1 MGSMNSG
8 KKQQTIL
15 HSAPF
20 KELMRQCVTSISA
33 VWHSEEWDSE
43 MAAILLLLYLL
54 PPTVKGKKSGKM
66 SVSEATQ
73 RLIKFMKV
81 FS

>member
-1 MGSMNSG
+1 M
-8 KKQQTIL
+8 L
-15 HSAPF
+15 
-20 KELMRQCVTSISA
+20 QCVTSVTSISA

-43 MAAILLLLYLL
+43 MAAILLLLHLL
-54 PPTVKGKKSGKM
+54 PPTVKGKKGGKM
-66 SVSEATQ
+66 SASEAAS